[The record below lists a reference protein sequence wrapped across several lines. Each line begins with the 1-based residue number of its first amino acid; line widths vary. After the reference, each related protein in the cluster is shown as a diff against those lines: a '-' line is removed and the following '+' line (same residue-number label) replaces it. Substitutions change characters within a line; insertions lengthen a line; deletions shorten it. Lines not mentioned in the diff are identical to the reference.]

1 MSIFSI
7 FDKKKLK
14 FTKAYAN
21 LIHYLFI
28 CFVFVRY
35 IYYSKTLYMMRSIS
49 VSGARVWKEVL
60 ESNIHRKM
68 NEKLVYSERWGKNNE
83 RNEN

>member
-1 MSIFSI
+1 MQI
-7 FDKKKLK
+7 DTL
-14 FTKAYAN
+14 
-21 LIHYLFI
+21 LIHLF
-28 CFVFVRY
+28 CFCTV
-35 IYYSKTLYMMRSIS
+35 YMLLDNHLHFMRSIS

-83 RNEN
+83 RKEI